1 MKLLIQGKRKK
12 VMEKRKGWKTQK
24 YYHGPTG
31 AHRRAVYKA
40 MGYTTDDL
48 SRPLIAIVNTWGE
61 VCPGHYHLDHL
72 TRTVRDGIWKAGA
85 TPLEFTAISQCP
97 TASLGEPMMRYD
109 LPTRDLLAFD
119 VEAIVEQQIFD
130 GLVILVSCDKVV
142 PGALL
147 AAARL
152 DLPCLI
158 LPGGC
163 MEVGLCQG
171 KQVSLS
177 DLDELIFGALPQGKV
192 DERTIEILEDAVCPS
207 PGACPIMGTANTMQ
221 CLAEA
226 VGMTLPFS
234 ATARAVS
241 AERLRLGK
249 ASGEAIGRMVFQGET
264 ARSILRGENLENMLR
279 ICMALGGSTNGILHI
294 LALARELGLEKGM
307 NIEKVDQFS
316 RTTPCI
322 SDVRPVGKYFLPD
335 LHEDGGVPA
344 VMAELRPLLN
354 LKARAVNGQTAGDWV
369 KLGAERL
376 KGERRS
382 IHPLED
388 PLIAHGGIA
397 VLKGNIAPISSLAR
411 MLNNTIPSH
420 RGPARCFNS
429 QETAI
434 AALKSGGIKEG
445 EVIVVR
451 YAGPRGAP
459 GMPDIYA
466 LLATVVGMGLEG
478 KLAVVTDGR
487 FSGFARGLGV
497 CQVSPEAAVGGPLAW
512 LEEGDMISIDL
523 PGRSLQAEV
532 PEAEWK
538 ARQGRWRQPERKPAR
553 GILSLFAV
561 NAEQAHQ
568 GARLVGQPAPIDQ
581 L

>member
-1 MKLLIQGKRKK
+1 MINKK
-12 VMEKRKGWKTQK
+12 DWKTKK
-24 YYHGPTG
+24 YYHGPSG

-72 TRTVRDGIWKAGA
+72 TRTVRDGIWKAGG
-85 TPLEFTAISQCP
+85 TPLEFAAISQCP

-119 VEAIVEQQIFD
+119 IEAIIEQQIFD
-130 GLVILVSCDKVV
+130 GMVILVSCDKVV

-163 MEVGLCQG
+163 MEVGSCEG
-171 KQVSLS
+171 EQVSLS
-177 DLDELIFGALPQGKV
+177 DLDEVIFGALPMGKA
-192 DERTIEILEDAVCPS
+192 DLKKIELLEDAVCPS

-226 VGMTLPFS
+226 VGLTLPFA

-249 ASGEAIGRMVFQGET
+249 ASGEAIVRMVRRGET
-264 ARSILRGENLENMLR
+264 ARSILGAKNLENMLR
-279 ICMALGGSTNGILHI
+279 VCMALGGSTNGILHI
-294 LALARELGLEKGM
+294 LALARELGLAREM
-307 NIEKVDQFS
+307 NIEKVDRFS

-344 VMAELRPLLN
+344 IMAELKPFLN
-354 LKARAVNGQTAGDWV
+354 LQARGAGGRSVGDWV
-369 KLGAERL
+369 KLGRESL
-376 KGERRS
+376 KRGRRTVRA
-382 IHPLED
+382 LDD
-388 PLIAHGGIA
+388 PLLAHGGIA
-397 VLKGNIAPISSLAR
+397 VLKGNLAPISSLAR

-429 QETAI
+429 QEEAV
-434 AALKSGGIKEG
+434 AALKKGKVKGG

-497 CQVSPEAAVGGPLAW
+497 CQVSPEAAVGGPLA
-512 LEEGDMISIDL
+512 LVKNGDILSISL
-523 PGRSLQAEV
+523 PDRSLNAEI
-532 PEAEWK
+532 PAQEWK
-538 ARQGRWRQPERKPAR
+538 TRAAAWQPPKMKNAP
-553 GILSLFAV
+553 GILGLFAV

-568 GARLVGQPAPIDQ
+568 GARLVAHPAPWKKI
-581 L
+581 

>member
-1 MKLLIQGKRKK
+1 MPKK
-12 VMEKRKGWKTQK
+12 EWKTQK
-24 YYHGPTG
+24 YYHGPSG

-48 SRPLIAIVNTWGE
+48 TRPLIAIVNTWGE
-61 VCPGHYHLDHL
+61 VCPGHSHLDHL
-72 TRTVRDGIWKAGA
+72 TRAVRDGIWKSGG
-85 TPLEFTAISQCP
+85 TPLEFAAISQCP

-109 LPTRDLLAFD
+109 LPTRDLLSFD
-119 VEAIVEQQIFD
+119 IEAIVEQQIFD

-152 DLPCLI
+152 DLPCII

-163 MEVGLCQG
+163 MEVGVCEG
-171 KQVSLS
+171 RQVTLS
-177 DLDELIFGALPQGKV
+177 DLDEMVFGALPQGKA
-192 DERTIEILEDAVCPS
+192 DLRKIGLMEDVVCPS
-207 PGACPIMGTANTMQ
+207 PGACSIMGTANTMQ

-226 VGMTLPFS
+226 VGMTLPFA

-249 ASGEAIGRMVFQGET
+249 SSGEAIVRMVFNEET
-264 ARSILRGENLENMLR
+264 ARSIMGRNNLENMLR
-279 ICMALGGSTNGILHI
+279 VCMALGGSTNGILHI
-294 LALARELGLEKGM
+294 LALARELGLENEM
-307 NIEKVDQFS
+307 NIERVDEVS

-344 VMAELRPLLN
+344 IMAELKPLLN
-354 LKARAVNGQTAGDWV
+354 LQARAVDGRRVRDWV
-369 KLGAERL
+369 KLGTPRL

-382 IHPLED
+382 IHSLKKPLF
-388 PLIAHGGIA
+388 PHGGIA
-397 VLKGNIAPISSLAR
+397 VLRGNIAPISSLAR

-420 RGPARCFNS
+420 RGPARCFDS
-429 QETAI
+429 QEA
-434 AALKSGGIKEG
+434 AVGALKTGKIREG

-497 CQVSPEAAVGGPLAW
+497 CQVSPEAAVGGPLA
-512 LEEGDMISIDL
+512 LLKDGDIISISL
-523 PGRSLQAEV
+523 PDRSLNAEI
-532 PEAEWK
+532 PDSEWK
-538 ARQGRWRQPERKPAR
+538 GRKAKWRPPEPKNAP
-553 GILSLFAV
+553 GILGLFGV

-568 GARLVGQPAPIDQ
+568 GARLVANPAPWGK

>member
-1 MKLLIQGKRKK
+1 MRKQA
-12 VMEKRKGWKTQK
+12 WKTQK

-72 TRTVRDGIWKAGA
+72 TRTVRDGIWKAGG
-85 TPLEFTAISQCP
+85 TPLEFGAISQCP

-109 LPTRDLLAFD
+109 LPTRDLLSFD
-119 VEAIVEQQIFD
+119 IEAIIEQQIFD

-152 DLPCLI
+152 DLPCI
-158 LPGGC
+158 IVPGGC
-163 MEVGLCQG
+163 MEVGVCEG
-171 KQVSLS
+171 RQVTLS
-177 DLDELIFGALPQGKV
+177 DLDELVFGALPQGKA
-192 DERTIEILEDAVCPS
+192 DLRTIERMEDVVCPS
-207 PGACPIMGTANTMQ
+207 PGACSIMGTANTMQ
-221 CLAEA
+221 CLAEVA
-226 VGMTLPFS
+226 GMTLPFA

-249 ASGEAIGRMVFQGET
+249 ASGEAIVPMVFKGES
-264 ARSILRGENLENMLR
+264 ARSIMGPKNLENMLR
-279 ICMALGGSTNGILHI
+279 VCMALGGSTNGVLHI
-294 LALARELGLEKGM
+294 LALARELGLEKHM
-307 NIEKVDQFS
+307 NIERVDEFS
-316 RTTPCI
+316 RNTPCI
-322 SDVRPVGKYFLPD
+322 SNVQPVGKYFLPD
-335 LHEDGGVPA
+335 LHEDGGMPGL
-344 VMAELRPLLN
+344 MAELKPLLN
-354 LKARAVNGQTAGDWV
+354 LQARGVGGRTLKDWI
-369 KLGAERL
+369 KLGAPRL
-376 KGERRS
+376 QKVRRS
-382 IHPLED
+382 ILSLKKPL
-388 PLIAHGGIA
+388 LAHGGIA
-397 VLKGNIAPISSLAR
+397 VLKGNLAPISSLAR

-429 QETAI
+429 QKEAVT
-434 AALKSGGIKEG
+434 ALKSGRIREG

-451 YAGPRGAP
+451 HEGPRGAP

-497 CQVSPEAAVGGPLAW
+497 CQVSPEAAVGGPLA
-512 LEEGDMISIDL
+512 LLKNGDIISINL
-523 PGRSLQAEV
+523 PARSLNAEV
-532 PEAEWK
+532 PDEEWK
-538 ARQGRWRQPERKPAR
+538 KRRRQWRPF
-553 GILSLFAV
+553 L
-561 NAEQAHQ
+561 
-568 GARLVGQPAPIDQ
+568 
-581 L
+581 

>member
-1 MKLLIQGKRKK
+1 MRKQA
-12 VMEKRKGWKTQK
+12 WKTQK
-24 YYHGPTG
+24 YYHGPSG

-72 TRTVRDGIWKAGA
+72 TRTVRDGIWKAGG
-85 TPLEFTAISQCP
+85 TPLEFCAISQCP

-119 VEAIVEQQIFD
+119 IEAIVEQQIFD

-163 MEVGLCQG
+163 MEVGLCEG

-177 DLDELIFGALPQGKV
+177 DLDELIFGALPQGRADIKK
-192 DERTIEILEDAVCPS
+192 IELLEDAVCPS

-226 VGMTLPFS
+226 VGMTLPF
-234 ATARAVS
+234 AGTARAVS

-249 ASGEAIGRMVFQGET
+249 ASGEAIVRMVFKGET
-264 ARSILRGENLENMLR
+264 ARSIMGPKNLENMLR
-279 ICMALGGSTNGILHI
+279 VCMALGGSTNGVLHI
-294 LALARELGLEKGM
+294 LALARELGLEKHM
-307 NIEKVDQFS
+307 NIGRVDEFS

-322 SDVRPVGKYFLPD
+322 SNVQPVGKYYLPD
-335 LHEDGGVPA
+335 LHEDGGMPGL
-344 VMAELRPLLN
+344 MAELKPLLN
-354 LKARAVNGQTAGDWV
+354 LQARGVGGRTLKDWI
-369 KLGAERL
+369 KLGAPRL
-376 KGERRS
+376 QKVRRS
-382 IHPLED
+382 ILSLKKPL
-388 PLIAHGGIA
+388 LAHGGIA
-397 VLKGNIAPISSLAR
+397 VLKGNLAPISSLAR

-429 QETAI
+429 QKEAVT
-434 AALKSGGIKEG
+434 ALKSGRIREG

-451 YAGPRGAP
+451 HEGPRGAP

-497 CQVSPEAAVGGPLAW
+497 CQVSPEAAVGGPLA
-512 LEEGDMISIDL
+512 LLKNGDIISINL
-523 PGRSLQAEV
+523 PARSLNAEV
-532 PEAEWK
+532 PDEEWK
-538 ARQGRWRQPERKPAR
+538 KRRSQWRPLERKNAP
-553 GILSLFAV
+553 GILGLFAV

-568 GARLVGQPAPIDQ
+568 GARLVAHPAPWENI
-581 L
+581 

>member
-1 MKLLIQGKRKK
+1 MAKK
-12 VMEKRKGWKTQK
+12 KEWKTQK
-24 YYHGPTG
+24 YYHGPAG

-72 TRTVRDGIWKAGA
+72 TRTVRDGIWKAGG

-119 VEAIVEQQIFD
+119 IEAIVEQQIFD

-152 DLPCLI
+152 NLPCLI

-163 MEVGLCQG
+163 MEVGLCEG

-192 DERTIEILEDAVCPS
+192 DGKTIEILEEAVCPS

-226 VGMTLPFS
+226 GGMTLPFA

-249 ASGEAIGRMVFQGET
+249 ASGEAIVRMVFNGET
-264 ARSILRGENLENMLR
+264 ARSILKGENLENMLR
-279 ICMALGGSTNGILHI
+279 VCMALGGSTNGILHI
-294 LALARELGLEKGM
+294 LALARELGLEKEM
-307 NIEKVDQFS
+307 NIKKVDRFS

-344 VMAELRPLLN
+344 IMAELQSLLN
-354 LKARAVNGQTAGDWV
+354 LQARAADGRKAEDWV
-369 KLGAERL
+369 KTGAARL
-376 KGERRS
+376 KKERRS
-382 IHPLED
+382 VRSLKD

-397 VLKGNIAPISSLAR
+397 VLQGNLAPISSLAR
-411 MLNNTIPSH
+411 MLNNTIPYH
-420 RGPARCFNS
+420 RGPARCFDS
-429 QETAI
+429 QEEAV
-434 AALKSGGIKEG
+434 AALKSGKITEG

-466 LLATVVGMGLEG
+466 LLATVVGMELEG

-497 CQVSPEAAVGGPLAW
+497 CQVSPEAAVGSPLA
-512 LEEGDMISIDL
+512 LLKDGDVISINL
-523 PGRSLQAEV
+523 PERSLNAEV
-532 PEAEWK
+532 SEAQWQARRARWRPPEAQN
-538 ARQGRWRQPERKPAR
+538 AP
-553 GILSLFAV
+553 GILGLFGV

-568 GARLVGQPAPIDQ
+568 GARLVARPAPWEKI
-581 L
+581 

>member
-1 MKLLIQGKRKK
+1 MRKQA
-12 VMEKRKGWKTQK
+12 WKTQK
-24 YYHGPTG
+24 YYHGPSG

-72 TRTVRDGIWKAGA
+72 TRTVRDGIWKTGG
-85 TPLEFTAISQCP
+85 TPLEFAAISQCP

-109 LPTRDLLAFD
+109 LPTRDLLSFD
-119 VEAIVEQQIFD
+119 IEAIIEQQIFD

-163 MEVGLCQG
+163 MEVGLCEG

-177 DLDELIFGALPQGKV
+177 DLDELIFGALPQGRADKKK
-192 DERTIEILEDAVCPS
+192 IELLEDAVCPS

-249 ASGEAIGRMVFQGET
+249 ASGEAIVRMVLKGET
-264 ARSILRGENLENMLR
+264 TRSVIKAENLENMLR
-279 ICMALGGSTNGILHI
+279 VCMALGGSTNGILHI

-307 NIEKVDQFS
+307 NIEKVDHFS
-316 RTTPCI
+316 RTTPGI
-322 SDVRPVGKYFLPD
+322 SDVRPVGQYFLPD

-344 VMAELRPLLN
+344 IMAELKPLLN
-354 LKARAVNGQTAGDWV
+354 LQARAVDGRKAGDWV
-369 KLGAERL
+369 KLGTPRL
-376 KGERRS
+376 KGKRRTILS
-382 IHPLED
+382 LKK
-388 PLIAHGGIA
+388 PLIPHGGIA
-397 VLKGNIAPISSLAR
+397 VLRGNLAPISSLAR

-420 RGPARCFNS
+420 RGPARCFNA
-429 QETAI
+429 QEAAV
-434 AALKSGGIKEG
+434 AALKSGKIREG

-478 KLAVVTDGR
+478 RLAVVTDGR

-497 CQVSPEAAVGGPLAW
+497 CQVSPEAAVGGPLA
-512 LEEGDMISIDL
+512 LLKDGDIISISL
-523 PGRSLQAEV
+523 PDRSLNTEV
-532 PEAEWK
+532 SDSEWK
-538 ARQGRWRQPERKPAR
+538 RRKAKWRPPEPKNAP
-553 GILSLFAV
+553 GILGLFGV

-568 GARLVGQPAPIDQ
+568 GARLVAHPAPWENI
-581 L
+581 

>member
-1 MKLLIQGKRKK
+1 MPTKK
-12 VMEKRKGWKTQK
+12 AAWKTQK
-24 YYHGPTG
+24 YYHGPSG

-40 MGYTTDDL
+40 MGYTTDDMK
-48 SRPLIAIVNTWGE
+48 RPLIAIVNTWGE
-61 VCPGHYHLDHL
+61 VCPGHYNLDHL
-72 TRTVRDGIWKAGA
+72 TRTARDGIWKAGG
-85 TPLEFTAISQCP
+85 TPLEFAAISQCP
-97 TASLGEPMMRYD
+97 TASLGEPSMRYD

-119 VEAIVEQQIFD
+119 IEAIVEQQIFD

-152 DLPCLI
+152 DLPCII

-163 MEVGLCQG
+163 MEVGVCEG
-171 KQVSLS
+171 KRVTLS
-177 DLDELIFGALPQGKV
+177 DLDELVFGALPQGKA
-192 DERTIEILEDAVCPS
+192 DLKKIEALEDIVCPS
-207 PGACPIMGTANTMQ
+207 PGACSIMGTANTMQ

-226 VGMTLPFS
+226 VGMTLPFA

-249 ASGEAIGRMVFQGET
+249 ASGEAIVRMVFKGET
-264 ARSILRGENLENMLR
+264 ARSIMGPKNLENMLR
-279 ICMALGGSTNGILHI
+279 VCMALGGSTNGVLHI
-294 LALARELGLEKGM
+294 LALARELGLEKHIHIGT
-307 NIEKVDQFS
+307 VDEFS

-322 SDVRPVGKYFLPD
+322 SNVAPVGEYFVPD
-335 LHEDGGVPA
+335 LHEDGGIPGL
-344 VMAELRPLLN
+344 MAELKPLLHQSAKGVDGRTLRHWTRLGEPA
-354 LKARAVNGQTAGDWV
+354 LKKA
-369 KLGAERL
+369 
-376 KGERRS
+376 RRS
-382 IHPLED
+382 ILSLKEPL
-388 PLIAHGGIA
+388 LRHGGIA
-397 VLKGNIAPISSLAR
+397 VLKGNLAPISSLAR

-429 QETAI
+429 QEEAV
-434 AALKSGGIKEG
+434 AALKSRKVKDG

-459 GMPDIYA
+459 GMPDCYA

-497 CQVSPEAAVGGPLAW
+497 CQVSPEAAVGGPLA
-512 LEEGDMISIDL
+512 LLKNGDIISINL
-523 PGRSLQAEV
+523 PDRSLNAEV
-532 PEAEWK
+532 SAGEWK
-538 ARQGRWRQPERKPAR
+538 KRRAVWQPPKMKSVP
-553 GILSLFAV
+553 GILGLFAV

-568 GARLVGQPAPIDQ
+568 GARLVAHPAPWDPE
-581 L
+581 

>member
-1 MKLLIQGKRKK
+1 MAKK
-12 VMEKRKGWKTQK
+12 KEWRTQK
-24 YYHGPTG
+24 YYHGPAG

-61 VCPGHYHLDHL
+61 ICPGHYHLDHL
-72 TRTVRDGIWKAGA
+72 TRTVRDGIWKKGG

-119 VEAIVEQQIFD
+119 IEAIIEQQIFD
-130 GLVILVSCDKVV
+130 GMVILVSCDKVV

-152 DLPCLI
+152 NLPSLI

-163 MEVGLCQG
+163 MEVGSCEG
-171 KQVSLS
+171 EQVSLS
-177 DLDELIFGALPQGKV
+177 DLDEIIFGALPAGKA
-192 DERTIEILEDAVCPS
+192 DLRKIELLEDAVCPS
-207 PGACPIMGTANTMQ
+207 AGACPIMGTANTMQ

-226 VGMTLPFS
+226 VGLTLPF
-234 ATARAVS
+234 AGTARAVS

-249 ASGEAIGRMVFQGET
+249 ASGEAIVKMVLRGET
-264 ARSILRGENLENMLR
+264 ARSILSAKNLENMLR
-279 ICMALGGSTNGILHI
+279 VCMALGGSTNGILHV
-294 LALARELGLEKGM
+294 LALARELGLEREI
-307 NIEKVDQFS
+307 NIEKVDHFS
-316 RTTPCI
+316 RTTPGLA
-322 SDVRPVGKYFLPD
+322 DVRPVGKYFLPD
-335 LHEDGGVPA
+335 FHEDGGVPA
-344 VMAELRPLLN
+344 IMAELKPLLH
-354 LKARAVNGQTAGDWV
+354 LKAKGADGRLAADWV
-369 KLGAERL
+369 KLGKECL
-376 KGERRS
+376 QKGRRTVRTLDE
-382 IHPLED
+382 PLV
-388 PLIAHGGIA
+388 AHGGIA
-397 VLKGNIAPISSLAR
+397 VLKGNLAPISSLAR

-429 QETAI
+429 QEEAV
-434 AALKSGGIKEG
+434 AALKKGKVKEG

-478 KLAVVTDGR
+478 QLAVVTDGR

-497 CQVSPEAAVGGPLAW
+497 CQVSPEAAVGGPLA
-512 LEEGDMISIDL
+512 LLKDGDVVSINL
-523 PGRSLQAEV
+523 PDHSLNAEI
-532 PEAEWK
+532 PDEEWK
-538 ARQGRWRQPERKPAR
+538 LRREKWRLPQMKNAP
-553 GILSLFAV
+553 GILGLFAV

-568 GARLVGQPAPIDQ
+568 GARLVAHPAPWDKI
-581 L
+581 

>member
-1 MKLLIQGKRKK
+1 MPKK
-12 VMEKRKGWKTQK
+12 TAWKTQK
-24 YYHGPTG
+24 YYHGPSG

-61 VCPGHYHLDHL
+61 ICPGHYNLDHL
-72 TRTVRDGIWKAGA
+72 TRTVRDGIWKAGG
-85 TPLEFTAISQCP
+85 TPLEFNAISQCP
-97 TASLGEPMMRYD
+97 TASLGEAMMRYD

-119 VEAIVEQQIFD
+119 IEAIVEQQIFD

-152 DLPCLI
+152 DLPCVI

-163 MEVGLCQG
+163 MEVGVCDG
-171 KQVSLS
+171 KQVTLS
-177 DLDELIFGALPQGKV
+177 DLDELVFGALPQGKA
-192 DERTIEILEDAVCPS
+192 DLGKIELMEDVVCPS
-207 PGACPIMGTANTMQ
+207 PGACSIMGTANTMQ

-226 VGMTLPFS
+226 AGMTLPFA

-249 ASGEAIGRMVFQGET
+249 ASGEAIVRMVFKGET
-264 ARSILRGENLENMLR
+264 ARSILGPKNLENMLR
-279 ICMALGGSTNGILHI
+279 VCMALGGSTNGILHI
-294 LALARELGLEKGM
+294 LALARELGLEKHI
-307 NIEKVDQFS
+307 NIEYGGRIQPHYSLHLQRSTGREVFS
-316 RTTPCI
+316 P
-322 SDVRPVGKYFLPD
+322 RPPRRRRDPGAHGRIETSPAFRGPGSGRAFSPD
-335 LHEDGGVPA
+335 
-344 VMAELRPLLN
+344 
-354 LKARAVNGQTAGDWV
+354 WF
-369 KLGAERL
+369 KLGAPRL
-376 KGERRS
+376 KKERRS
-382 IHPLED
+382 IFSLKEPLL
-388 PLIAHGGIA
+388 PHGGIA
-397 VLKGNIAPISSLAR
+397 VLKGNLAPISSLAR

-429 QETAI
+429 QEEAV
-434 AALKSGGIKEG
+434 AALKSKKVKEG

-451 YAGPRGAP
+451 YSGPRGAP
-459 GMPDIYA
+459 GMPDTYA

-497 CQVSPEAAVGGPLAW
+497 CQVSPEAAVGGPLA
-512 LEEGDMISIDL
+512 LVEDGDMISIDL
-523 PGRSLQAEV
+523 PNRSLNAEIGDR
-532 PEAEWK
+532 EWK
-538 ARQGRWRQPERKPAR
+538 ERKAR
-553 GILSLFAV
+553 WTPREVKHAPGILGLFAV

-568 GARLVGQPAPIDQ
+568 GARLVAHPAPWDR
-581 L
+581 

>member
-1 MKLLIQGKRKK
+1 MPKK
-12 VMEKRKGWKTQK
+12 TSWKTQK
-24 YYHGPTG
+24 YYHGPAG

-48 SRPLIAIVNTWGE
+48 SRPLVAIVNTWGE

-72 TRTVRDGIWKAGA
+72 TRTVRDGIWKAGG

-109 LPTRDLLAFD
+109 LPTRDLLSFD
-119 VEAIVEQQIFD
+119 IQAIIEQQIFD
-130 GLVILVSCDKVV
+130 GLVVLVSCDKVV

-163 MEVGLCQG
+163 MEVGICEG
-171 KQVSLS
+171 RQVSLS
-177 DLDELIFGALPQGKV
+177 DLDELVFGALPQGKV
-192 DERTIEILEDAVCPS
+192 DGKTIELLEDAVCPS

-221 CLAEA
+221 CLTEA

-249 ASGEAIGRMVFQGET
+249 ASGEAIVRMVFKGET
-264 ARSILRGENLENMLR
+264 TRSIIREENLENMLR
-279 ICMALGGSTNGILHI
+279 VCMALGGSTNGILHI
-294 LALARELGLEKGM
+294 LALARELGLERKM
-307 NIEKVDQFS
+307 NIQKVDQLS

-322 SDVRPVGKYFLPD
+322 SNVRPVGKYFLPD

-344 VMAELRPLLN
+344 IMAELKPLLN
-354 LKARAVNGQTAGDWV
+354 LQARAADGRRVGDWV
-369 KLGAERL
+369 KLGTPRL
-376 KGERRS
+376 QGERRS
-382 IHPLED
+382 IHSLKE
-388 PLIAHGGIA
+388 PLIPHGGIA
-397 VLKGNIAPISSLAR
+397 VLRGNIAPISSLAR

-429 QETAI
+429 QEAAV
-434 AALKSGGIKEG
+434 AALKSGKIKKG

-466 LLATVVGMGLEG
+466 LLATVVGMGLGG
-478 KLAVVTDGR
+478 KMAVVTDGR

-497 CQVSPEAAVGGPLAW
+497 CQVSPEAAVGGPLA
-512 LEEGDMISIDL
+512 LLKDGDIISVSL
-523 PGRSLQAEV
+523 PDRSLNAEISDS
-532 PEAEWK
+532 EWK
-538 ARQGRWRQPERKPAR
+538 GRKAKWRPPEPKNAP
-553 GILSLFAV
+553 GILGLFAV

-568 GARLVGQPAPIDQ
+568 GARLVAQPAAWDKI
-581 L
+581 